1 MEAFIEH
8 YCGSHDPSDRYP
20 ALRSPDTSANYPSSI
35 LPILMIIFF
44 NTSIPLSI
52 EISSRTKICVCGKP
66 RSSPR
71 ARNRA
76 INSHE
81 RAQIMRRANEVPRQ
95 HRREPKTAQFS
106 GSTFLRCRILL
117 SVLQPFFSRRWVSM
131 APSRPPNLSLSPPA
145 TRPQLPRPC
154 LPKNRPI
161 FAPVLSDDLNLILL
175 KISVLRPSH
184 VIVFSK

>member
-1 MEAFIEH
+1 MEAFLVH
-8 YCGSHDPSDRYP
+8 YCGTHDPTDRYP
-20 ALRSPDTSANYPSSI
+20 AAPRSLDTSANYPPSI

-44 NTSIPLSI
+44 NTSIPLPI

-106 GSTFLRCRILL
+106 DFLARPNIVVGITTLFLEKMGVDGPISPTQSISITAGHPPPITST
-117 SVLQPFFSRRWVSM
+117 
-131 APSRPPNLSLSPPA
+131 LSP
-145 TRPQLPRPC
+145 
-154 LPKNRPI
+154 
-161 FAPVLSDDLNLILL
+161 
-175 KISVLRPSH
+175 
-184 VIVFSK
+184 

>member
-1 MEAFIEH
+1 MEAFIVH
-8 YCGSHDPSDRYP
+8 YCETHDPSDRYP
-20 ALRSPDTSANYPSSI
+20 ALRSLDTSPNYPPSI

-44 NTSIPLSI
+44 NTSIPLPI

-106 GSTFLRCRILL
+106 DFLARPNIVVGITTLFLEKMGVDGPISPTQSISITAGHPPPITST
-117 SVLQPFFSRRWVSM
+117 M
-131 APSRPPNLSLSPPA
+131 SP
-145 TRPQLPRPC
+145 
-154 LPKNRPI
+154 
-161 FAPVLSDDLNLILL
+161 
-175 KISVLRPSH
+175 
-184 VIVFSK
+184 